1 MKSGPQILSLRH
13 CWQHSYVSRPSAL
26 GQASVNAKVGG
37 SVFLSPTAT
46 PVFALVFGPGGV
58 SADRDHR
65 GGCGD
70 RDRRR
75 GDCSQV
81 PEGGTS
87 FEYLALASLCG
98 LAAVIFKFG
107 RRARLPETN

>member
-1 MKSGPQILSLRH
+1 MKSVPRFFASSLLAAFL
-13 CWQHSYVSRPSAL
+13 CFASTAL
-26 GQASVNAKVGG
+26 GQASVNAQVDG
-37 SVFLSPTAT
+37 SVFFSPAAT
-46 PVFALVFGPGGV
+46 PVFALAFGPGGV
-58 SADRDHR
+58 SADLDHR
-65 GGCGD
+65 GGCSE

-75 GDCSQV
+75 GNCSQV

-107 RRARLPETN
+107 RRASLQETN